1 MSFKTAIEN
10 FFHNASA
17 WFSHVFGVIGNDI
30 QVVLGN
36 VGPLVTEAL
45 PIVTEISAVVSGVN
59 AATPNATLTAIQ
71 GFLSK
76 TITDTNVVNSFIQ
89 ANTGVPLAN
98 VLNNAAVLALS
109 HTKGVTNTVLKDL
122 QLAVQLAYAAYAA
135 QHPATTGNK
144 TVAAIA
150 VPVVKAA

>member
-1 MSFKTAIEN
+1 MSLKTAIED
-10 FFHNASA
+10 FFHNADA
-17 WFSHVFGVIGNDI
+17 WFEHIFGVIGKDI
-30 QVVLGN
+30 QIALNN

-45 PIVTEISAVVSGVN
+45 PIVTEISAVVAGVN
-59 AATPNATLTAIQ
+59 AATPNATLTAIES
-71 GFLSK
+71 FLTK
-76 TITDTNVVNSFIQ
+76 TIADTTVVNNFIV

-135 QHPATTGNK
+135 QHPATTGTK

-150 VPVVKAA
+150 TKS